1 LSLNWTEL
9 LYFLLLLA
17 VSNYNSG
24 SHIYLFW
31 QKSPVELITI
41 GSRRVIRVH
50 FLEFLQH
57 LSLYRHS
64 LLCTYC
70 TNSRSGVFKEK
81 TQAKNKRQFS
91 NPWRPKCS
99 EGSCSGHEKW
109 SGRCRALN
117 ATASMCDNFVWQPC
131 ACVPGGVRSKKASR
145 TSLFLSDC
153 GRQHARSMRFHTQE
167 LLSLEVFGLWSSFPW
182 QSLGEEGNE
191 LSSQSV
197 SEDRPEIDSFRTKN
211 ID

>member
-1 LSLNWTEL
+1 M
-9 LYFLLLLA
+9 A
-17 VSNYNSG
+17 VGRPSG
-24 SHIYLFW
+24 
-31 QKSPVELITI
+31 
-41 GSRRVIRVH
+41 GIRVH

-99 EGSCSGHEKW
+99 EGSCIGHEKR

-117 ATASMCDNFVWQPC
+117 ATASMFDNFVWLPRT
-131 ACVPGGVRSKKASR
+131 CVPGGVRSKKAIR

-153 GRQHARSMRFHTQE
+153 TRQGARSTRFHTQR
-167 LLSLEVFGLWSSFPW
+167 LSGSS
-182 QSLGEEGNE
+182 SLRI
-191 LSSQSV
+191 SV
-197 SEDRPEIDSFRTKN
+197 SELGLGINSKWQSSQ
-211 ID
+211 

>member
-1 LSLNWTEL
+1 M
-9 LYFLLLLA
+9 A
-17 VSNYNSG
+17 VGPPGVS
-24 SHIYLFW
+24 
-31 QKSPVELITI
+31 
-41 GSRRVIRVH
+41 VH

-70 TNSRSGVFKEK
+70 TNSRSRGLLRIIKEK

-99 EGSCSGHEKW
+99 EGSCSGHEKL

-117 ATASMCDNFVWQPC
+117 ATVSMFDNFVWLSRT
-131 ACVPGGVRSKKASR
+131 CVPGGVHSKKSIR

-153 GRQHARSMRFHTQE
+153 ARQRTRSTRFHTQR
-167 LLSLEVFGLWSSFPW
+167 LSGSSFPW
-182 QSLGEEGNE
+182 TLEWQSLTLLFSMRKVAAQDWSACE
-191 LSSQSV
+191 
-197 SEDRPEIDSFRTKN
+197 SEV
-211 ID
+211 